1 MEGGKVVIACSG
13 NRRLDEYEGAQGPE
27 EAQQGAPEPAVEAIW
42 FLANNP
48 AYLAKLRNLKTDE
61 EATDSTTDLM
71 KQLLS
76 LFGRPALAQDERA
89 SA

>member
-1 MEGGKVVIACSG
+1 M
-13 NRRLDEYEGAQGPE
+13 E
-27 EAQQGAPEPAVEAIW
+27 EAQQGAPEPAVEAIVHG
-42 FLANNP
+42 FLDNNP

-71 KQLLS
+71 KQLLQ